1 MKSQITLLL
10 IFSSLLLVSAA
21 PPPPQTIRSPPPP
34 PPRPLQSPPPP
45 PRRRLR
51 SPPPPL
57 PPARPPPPPPALGCT
72 TQVLAFSVCLPY
84 ISDPPNNL
92 TTSPSPLCCNAYDSA
107 FRAGEAN
114 CLCYLARTAMMF
126 GFPVNTIK
134 MYSLSSFCP
143 LSDSGSEGLGTL
155 QSICSVS
162 AALPPL
168 SSTPDI
174 GNSLPPITS
183 SLPKPD
189 GGLSPPEPADQ
200 GPSETTTPV
209 ISYNVSSASEQL
221 SKTLICIIS
230 HTLILAVSML
240 YRLYHCT
247 FSS

>member
-1 MKSQITLLL
+1 
-10 IFSSLLLVSAA
+10 
-21 PPPPQTIRSPPPP
+21 
-34 PPRPLQSPPPP
+34 
-45 PRRRLR
+45 
-51 SPPPPL
+51 
-57 PPARPPPPPPALGCT
+57 
-72 TQVLAFSVCLPY
+72 
-84 ISDPPNNL
+84 
-92 TTSPSPLCCNAYDSA
+92 
-107 FRAGEAN
+107 
-114 CLCYLARTAMMF
+114 MF
-126 GFPVNTIK
+126 GFPVNTMK

-168 SSTPDI
+168 SSTPGSGFSTPHNFDI

>member
-1 MKSQITLLL
+1 MSNVT
-10 IFSSLLLVSAA
+10 
-21 PPPPQTIRSPPPP
+21 
-34 PPRPLQSPPPP
+34 
-45 PRRRLR
+45 
-51 SPPPPL
+51 
-57 PPARPPPPPPALGCT
+57 
-72 TQVLAFSVCLPY
+72 
-84 ISDPPNNL
+84 
-92 TTSPSPLCCNAYDSA
+92 
-107 FRAGEAN
+107 
-114 CLCYLARTAMMF
+114 
-126 GFPVNTIK
+126 
-134 MYSLSSFCP
+134 
-143 LSDSGSEGLGTL
+143 
-155 QSICSVS
+155 VS

-247 FSS
+247 FNTGNSLPPIISSSPKPNSDLTQPESADQGPSEAISHLNYNESSA